1 MDEVLE
7 TNKPLVVQS
16 EAKKEKDYTAVVPI
30 FSQEQAE
37 YTVRVALDLVRP
49 YQGRVVLV
57 GLVLIP
63 EEESLSIGANQ
74 AQATRALLEHLR
86 DQFIDDPISIK
97 PRIRVVHEAW
107 RSLTKVIHKE
117 QANLAVLPWPRE
129 GLKPLLA
136 IKLDRL
142 LDHLNCDVV
151 VVNGPLPAQVDRIL
165 LPVRGTR
172 EAPLMLQ
179 VALAVAKAVQ
189 AGITLLYAAED
200 DPSPASRK
208 TYEEMVRMNQR
219 NPWIAQELRVRGDI
233 IPAILKHRRPG
244 DMVIVGATNSPPEG
258 QRRAVGP
265 VARRLRRAGVEP
277 LLIVNTHRPS
287 PTGHLAH
294 WNKVEPL
301 PVTSTSVVVDKWFAE
316 NTFHSW
322 EFEDLERLVKL
333 KEEQNLTISL
343 GLPALNEEK
352 TIGRIIEVTQQKLM
366 RDFPLLDE
374 MVLIDSG
381 STDQTASIAQAL
393 GVPVYQHTEILPEYG
408 SFRGKGEALWK
419 SLHVLKGELIAW
431 IDTDIVNIH
440 PRFVYGI
447 LGPLLRH
454 NTVQY
459 VKGFYRRPLKVG
471 DTLQAGGG
479 GRVTELVARPLIN
492 LLYPELSGI
501 VQPLSGEYAGRRS
514 ALEQMPFYIG
524 YGVETGLLLGLV
536 EQYGISGIAQVDLRE
551 RIHHNQSLSAL
562 SRMAFAI
569 IQVFVDHLEER
580 KKVELLH
587 EINRTM
593 KIIRYDQDAFH
604 LEERAISDQR
614 RPPIITIP
622 EYRAQHALNDWPEQ
636 DAI

>member
-1 MDEVLE
+1 MDEALE
-7 TNKPLVVQS
+7 TNELMVV
-16 EAKKEKDYTAVVPI
+16 ENKIKKEKNYTAVVPI

-37 YTVRVALDLVRP
+37 HTVQVALDLVRP
-49 YQGRVVLV
+49 HQGRVVLV

-63 EEESLSIGANQ
+63 EDESLSMGTIR
-74 AQATRALLEHLR
+74 AQAARALLEQLR
-86 DQFIDDPISIK
+86 DQFVDEPIYIK

-107 RSLTKVIHKE
+107 RSLTKVIDKE
-117 QANLAVLPWPRE
+117 DAKLVILPWPRE
-129 GLKPLLA
+129 GLKPVLA

-142 LDHLNCDVV
+142 LEHLSCDVV
-151 VVNGPLPAQVDRIL
+151 VLNGPLSAEVRRIM
-165 LPVRGTR
+165 LPIRGTR

-179 VALAVAKAVQ
+179 VALAMAKALNV
-189 AGITLLYAAED
+189 GITLLYAGED

-208 TYEEMVRMNQR
+208 TYEELVRMNQR
-219 NPWIAQELRVRGDI
+219 NPWIEQELRVRGDV
-233 IPAILKHRRPG
+233 IPAILKHHRLG
-244 DMVIVGATNSPPEG
+244 DLVIVGATDTPPEG

-277 LLIVNTHRPS
+277 LLIVDTHRPS
-287 PTGHLAH
+287 PTGQLAY
-294 WNKVEPL
+294 WNKVQPL
-301 PVTSTSVVVDKWFAE
+301 PATGASVVVDKWFAE

-322 EFEDLERLVKL
+322 EFEDLERLVRL
-333 KEEQNLTISL
+333 KEDQNLTISL

-352 TIGRIIEVTQQKLM
+352 TLGRIIQVTQQKLM

-381 STDQTASIAQAL
+381 STDQTAAIAQEL
-393 GVPVYQHTEILPEYG
+393 GIPVYQHDEILPQHG

-419 SLHVLKGELIAW
+419 SLHVLKGDLIAW

-514 ALEQMPFYIG
+514 ALEQIPFYIG
-524 YGVETGLLLGLV
+524 YGVETGLLLSLV
-536 EQYGISGIAQVDLRE
+536 ERYGISGIAQVDLRE

-569 IQVFVDHLEER
+569 IQVFIDHLEER
-580 KKVELLH
+580 KKVDLLH

-593 KIIRYDQDAFH
+593 KIIRYDQEAFH

-614 RPPIITIP
+614 RPPIITLP
-622 EYRAQHALNDWPEQ
+622 EYRERHAVSDWPGEE
-636 DAI
+636 AG